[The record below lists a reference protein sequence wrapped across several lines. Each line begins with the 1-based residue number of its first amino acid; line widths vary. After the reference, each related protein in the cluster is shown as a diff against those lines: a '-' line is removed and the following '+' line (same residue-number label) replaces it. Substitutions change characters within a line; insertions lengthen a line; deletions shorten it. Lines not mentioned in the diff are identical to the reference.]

1 MKERDLVK
9 IRDDLQSP
17 DKGYFLIRNFY
28 GQDEVQHYLS
38 YCQTFLENG
47 PVIHDRINSDT
58 IKDYV
63 HPRSH
68 DQVNRTT
75 RIYQYL
81 HNHQNSSVSSFLKKA
96 LDFRESIEQ
105 QWLSDDVYKS
115 EKEKLQ
121 DYVIVTSYHGNHGML
136 PRHRD
141 YSGPTTLPLIQFWV
155 LLTEPEVDYKNGNI
169 IIHTDNGE
177 SIYLERDFNLK
188 SGDAVI
194 FNKRLEHEV
203 EPTREAGEGAQGRWT
218 VLIGARAER
227 DTASQVLYKKVRHS
241 NLAHRLASWIKR

>member
-1 MKERDLVK
+1 MQNYDLSD
-9 IRDDLQSP
+9 IRKDLQAP

-28 GQDEVQHYLS
+28 ERIEVQDYLK
-38 YCQTFLENG
+38 YCESFLKSG
-47 PVIHDRINSDT
+47 PIIHDRINSDN

-68 DQVNRTT
+68 DHVNRTS
-75 RIYQYL
+75 RIYQFL
-81 HNHQNSSVSSFLKKA
+81 HNHKTGLVARFLNKA
-96 LDFRESIEQ
+96 LDFREEIESI
-105 QWLSDDVYKS
+105 WLSDEVYKS

-121 DYVIVTSYHGNHGML
+121 DYAIVTSYNGNHGML

-141 YSGPTTLPLIQFWV
+141 YSGPARLPLIQFWV

-169 IIHTDNGE
+169 IIHTDTGDC
-177 SIYLERDFNLK
+177 IHIERDLDLVP
-188 SGDAVI
+188 GDAVI

-203 EPTREAGEGAQGRWT
+203 EPTLEAGEGARGRWT

-227 DTASQVLYKKVRHS
+227 DSFSQVMYKKVRHS
-241 NLAHRLASWIKR
+241 ELVHKITGIIKR